1 MKLKRAYTALA
12 GVTSLMG
19 AACYPG
25 DFNCDVFPTP
35 ECIETVEVPG
45 SRCDTGY
52 YVNGECSYGE
62 PPSNPGGGEYPP
74 PEGGGGGPLGGGAS
88 ADEGGSVSETTTPSG
103 DTQLSFA
110 EYKFKITIPKV
121 TKDSLKDR
129 KLNAIVKALKDY
141 QRSPRLKEA
150 LDYINTQPQ
159 MDVLVYF
166 SDQVQRGP
174 DNAPTPFQPGEAGR
188 IVTGTVN
195 LYITVNIKYLGPGA
209 RTGESVAINDTSS
222 AATRLATETVVHE
235 LIHPS
240 VNGSRTPTRE
250 EESEVR
256 KRTREAMRDLFVFG
270 EFDDADPIEVQQTRA
285 RCAPIEQ
292 QCIIFLG
299 QVHAACHVCS
309 GEGLDYVRTCIAQT
323 DASCLP
329 VIPATEQI
337 DMCLNSD
344 PTQFPCLM
352 FPPYPY
358 DS

>member
-1 MKLKRAYTALA
+1 MKLKRVYTTLA
-12 GVTSLMG
+12 GLACLMS

-25 DFNCDVFPTP
+25 DFDCDVFPTP
-35 ECIETVEVPG
+35 ECIVVPG
-45 SRCDTGY
+45 DRCDTGY

-74 PEGGGGGPLGGGAS
+74 PEGGGGGGGGPLGGGAS
-88 ADEGGSVSETTTPSG
+88 ADGGAVSESTTPAG
-103 DTQLSFA
+103 DTELSFA

-121 TKDSLKDR
+121 AKDAFKDR
-129 KLNAIVKALKDY
+129 KLQAIVKALKNY
-141 QRSPRLKEA
+141 QGSPRLKEA
-150 LDYINTQPQ
+150 LDQINTQPQ
-159 MDVLVYF
+159 MNVLVYF

-195 LYITVNIKYLGPGA
+195 LYITINLNYLGPGA
-209 RTGESVAINDTSS
+209 RTGDSVAINDNSS

-256 KRTREAMRDLFVFG
+256 RRTREAMRDLFIFG
-270 EFDDADPIEVQQTRA
+270 EFDDADPIELQQTRA

-299 QVHAACHVCS
+299 QVHAACSVCS
-309 GEGLDYVRTCIAQT
+309 GEGVDYVRTCIAQT
-323 DASCLP
+323 DPSCLA
-329 VIPATEQI
+329 VIPSTPQI